1 MPGAW
6 FRSEYLCEF
15 TDTLDSVFRYEDIQA
30 AFSSLVEPLTFGPA
44 AGGVADAGAAID
56 DVGDGRVYGPAGSPI
71 EPLFS

>member
-30 AFSSLVEPLTFGPA
+30 AFSSDIEPLSFGA
-44 AGGVADAGAAID
+44 ATGSHTDAGAAID
-56 DVGDGRVYGPAGSPI
+56 EDI